1 MRKIFPLTILIISS
15 IALPG
20 CGYTPEQRAVSGAAL
35 GGATGAAI
43 GAAAG
48 RGPGAALAGG
58 VLGAAT
64 GAIVGAN
71 TAPPPPPGYYGP
83 PPPPPG
89 YYGPPPRC
97 ARFGYDAYGNQVCM
111 RYYGY

>member
-1 MRKIFPLTILIISS
+1 
-15 IALPG
+15 
-20 CGYTPEQRAVSGAAL
+20 
-35 GGATGAAI
+35 
-43 GAAAG
+43 
-48 RGPGAALAGG
+48 ALAGG